1 MTFQVWLAFFLA
13 TTVTA
18 IAPGSGVI
26 LCMSH
31 GLTHGMRRTSVTIA
45 GMETGMVTILFV
57 AGAGAGLGAVLVA
70 SEHAFMAAKIVGAL
84 YLIYLGVMQW
94 RAPIRTGQS
103 AEGQPGQ
110 PGQAS
115 GASARRRF
123 LTGLLTNLTNPKGI
137 VFMAAVLPQ
146 FIDPAR
152 PLLPQLCILAATM
165 VCIDLVVLHGYALL
179 AERAQ
184 RVFRNPSA
192 LRWQRRVFGGMLM
205 SLGAALFFMKRQTA

>member
-45 GMETGMVTILFV
+45 GMEIGMMTILFV
-57 AGAGAGLGAVLVA
+57 AGAGLGAVLVA
-70 SEHAFMAAKIVGAL
+70 SEHAFMAVKIVGAL
-84 YLIYLGVMQW
+84 YLVYLGAMQW
-94 RAPIRTGQS
+94 RAPIQVRQS
-103 AEGQPGQ
+103 AEGQPG
-110 PGQAS
+110 PAS
-115 GASARRRF
+115 GSSARRRF

-137 VFMAAVLPQ
+137 VFMVAVLPQ

-184 RVFRNPSA
+184 RVLRNPRA
-192 LRWQRRVFGGMLM
+192 LCWQRRVFGGTLM
-205 SLGAALFFMKRQTA
+205 SLGAALFFMKRQTT

>member
-18 IAPGSGVI
+18 VAPGSGVI

-45 GMETGMVTILFV
+45 GMEIGMVTILFI
-57 AGAGAGLGAVLVA
+57 AGAGLGAVLVA
-70 SEHAFMAAKIVGAL
+70 SEHAFIAVKIIGAL

-94 RAPIRTGQS
+94 RSPIRIEQS
-103 AEGQPGQ
+103 APGQ
-110 PGQAS
+110 PGQTPGS
-115 GASARRRF
+115 SAHRRF

-184 RVFRNPSA
+184 RVFRNPRA
-192 LRWQRRVFGGMLM
+192 LRWQRRVFGGTLM

>member
-1 MTFQVWLAFFLA
+1 MAFQVWLAFFVA
-13 TTVTA
+13 TAVTA

-26 LCMSH
+26 LCVSH

-45 GMETGMVTILFV
+45 GMEIGMVAILFV
-57 AGAGAGLGAVLVA
+57 AGAGLGAVLVA
-70 SEHAFMAAKIVGAL
+70 SEHAFMAVKIVGAL

-94 RAPIRTGQS
+94 RAPIPLGRS
-103 AEGQPGQ
+103 ADGDDDAVPL
-110 PGQAS
+110 S
-115 GASARRRF
+115 SARRRF
-123 LTGLLTNLTNPKGI
+123 LTGLLTNVTNPKGI

-184 RVFRNPSA
+184 RVFHNPRA
-192 LRWQRRVFGGMLM
+192 LRWQRRVFGGTLM
-205 SLGAALFFMKRQTA
+205 SLGAALFFMKRQTS

>member
-1 MTFQVWLAFFLA
+1 MTFQVWLAFFVA

-31 GLTHGMRRTSVTIA
+31 GLTHGMRRTSVTIV
-45 GMETGMVTILFV
+45 GMEIGMTAILFI
-57 AGAGAGLGAVLVA
+57 AGAGLGAVLVA
-70 SEHAFMAAKIVGAL
+70 SEHAFMAVKIVGAL

-94 RAPIRTGQS
+94 RSPIQIGQA
-103 AEGQPGQ
+103 AEGEA
-110 PGQAS
+110 GQAS
-115 GASARRRF
+115 GSSAHRRF

-146 FIDPAR
+146 FIDPTR
-152 PLLPQLCILAATM
+152 PLLLQLCILAATM

-184 RVFRNPSA
+184 RVFRNPRA
-192 LRWQRRVFGGMLM
+192 LRWQRRVFGGTLM

>member
-1 MTFQVWLAFFLA
+1 MTFQVWLAFFVA

-45 GMETGMVTILFV
+45 GMEIGMVAILFV
-57 AGAGAGLGAVLVA
+57 AGAGLGAVLVA
-70 SEHAFMAAKIVGAL
+70 SEHAFMAVKIVGAL
-84 YLIYLGVMQW
+84 YLIYLGIMQW
-94 RAPIRTGQS
+94 RAPIRIGQG
-103 AEGQPGQ
+103 AEGES
-110 PGQAS
+110 GQAS
-115 GASARRRF
+115 GSSARRRF

-152 PLLPQLCILAATM
+152 PLLQQLCILAATM

-184 RVFRNPSA
+184 RVFRNPRA
-192 LRWQRRVFGGMLM
+192 LRWQRRVFGGTLM
-205 SLGAALFFMKRQTA
+205 GLGAALFFMKRQTA